1 MIIARSPMRISL
13 GGGGTDLPSYYSRFG
28 GFVISAAIDRYVYVL
43 VHQSWSNE
51 YIIKYSKM
59 EQVATINEIKH
70 PIVRSALQILNLGPN
85 LEICSMADIPAGTGL
100 GSSGSFTTA
109 LLKGLHA
116 YKKNLLISPQD
127 LAEEACHI
135 EIDILGEPVGKQDQY
150 ISAYGGLTCF
160 EIGKDGTVEAKP
172 LNISSQTLHTLEDHL
187 SIFFT
192 GHSRSA
198 SQLLMDQDTRSKQSE
213 SEMLENLHY
222 IKTLGYEVKSALEGG
237 DLCAFGKLLHE
248 HWLQKRARSQ
258 GMSNSHIDDLYQ
270 VGMASGAMG
279 GKLIGAGGGGF
290 LMFYSEKKRALREAM
305 AKAGAEELRF
315 RFDFEGSKLI
325 V

>member
-13 GGGGTDLPSYYSRFG
+13 GGGGTDLASYYGRFG
-28 GFVISAAIDRYVYVL
+28 GFVVSAAIDRYVYVL
-43 VHQSWSNE
+43 VHQSWSSE
-51 YIIKYSKM
+51 YIIKYSKL
-59 EQVATINEIKH
+59 ERCATIDEIKH
-70 PIVRSALQILNLGPN
+70 PIVRSALDMLKLGPN

-116 YKKNLLISPQD
+116 YKKNLLVSPHD
-127 LAEEACHI
+127 LAEQACHI
-135 EIDILGEPVGKQDQY
+135 EMDILHEPVGKQDQY

-160 EIGKDGTVEAKP
+160 EISTSGKVEAHP
-172 LNISSQTLHTLEDHL
+172 VNISSQTLHTLEDHL
-187 SIFFT
+187 AIFFT

-198 SQLLMDQDTRSKQSE
+198 SELLTEQDTRSKQSDTD
-213 SEMLENLHY
+213 MLENLHY
-222 IKTLGYEVKSALEGG
+222 IKKLGYRAKDALESG
-237 DLCAFGKLLHE
+237 DLYAFGELMHE
-248 HWLQKRARSQ
+248 HWQHKRSRTK
-258 GMSNSHIDDLYQ
+258 GMTNDHIDKLYQ
-270 VGMASGAMG
+270 IGMDSGALG

-290 LMFYSEKKRALREAM
+290 LMFYSEKKWALREAM

-315 RFDFEGSKLI
+315 RFDFEGAKLI